1 MASASSDVIVV
12 GAGLA
17 GASAASALTARGL
30 KVTVIEARD
39 RTGGRGFARGF
50 AGSEESLEFGGGWI
64 TPSHARIREHCRRHG
79 VALRP
84 RAAVTERRWY
94 RDGALHR
101 DGPTSPEDRNRHE
114 RVIAR
119 IAADAILLK
128 SGHDKDEK
136 GRPIAGVSFIDY
148 LDRLDPPP
156 ATRDLLSAWWTVSGN
171 AEKSVAPASELL
183 GSSAYGEGLTD
194 AMIDVWVE
202 TLVGGVSGLSARM
215 IAASGATLLQ
225 SRPVASIRCQADG
238 IVATLADGT
247 SLEARAAVIAT
258 GLNPM
263 RNIRFDPGLSAGKTE
278 AIAKGHIGRA
288 VKIWVKA
295 TGVPVGIL
303 ATGGGSGS
311 GIEWLFAE
319 RPSADG
325 ATLLVG
331 FGVAADGWTPAM
343 PRDAEIAMA
352 RFFPEAQILA
362 VDWHDWIADPHS
374 LGTWVSAIAG
384 SEALFEHENWR
395 AEGRLAFASSDF
407 APAHAG
413 WFEGAVTSGE
423 AAADEIARALGKN
436 Q

>member
-1 MASASSDVIVV
+1 MTSASSDVIVV

-30 KVTVIEARD
+30 KITVIEARD
-39 RTGGRGFARGF
+39 RTGGRGFARAFVGTDEF
-50 AGSEESLEFGGGWI
+50 LDFGGSWI
-64 TPSHARIREHCRRHG
+64 TPWHDRIR
-79 VALRP
+79 ALSQKHNVILRLRFP
-84 RAAVTERRWY
+84 ITERRWY
-94 RDGALHR
+94 RDGALHS
-101 DGPTSPEDRNRHE
+101 DGPTSLDDRNRHE
-114 RVIAR
+114 RAIAR

-136 GRPIAGVSFIDY
+136 GRSIAGVSFADY
-148 LDRLDPPP
+148 LDRIDPPP

-171 AEKSVAPASELL
+171 AEKSQAPASELL

-194 AMIDVWVE
+194 AMIDVWVQ
-202 TLVGGVSGLSARM
+202 TLVGGVSILAEKM
-215 IAASGATLLQ
+215 LQASGATFLM
-225 SRPVASIRCQADG
+225 SNPVVAIRNAADK
-238 IVATLADGT
+238 VAVTLADGT
-247 SLEARAAVIAT
+247 LLGARAAVIAT

-263 RNIRFDPGLSAGKTE
+263 RHIRFEPGLSAGKTD

-295 TGVPVGIL
+295 TGIPVGIL

-311 GIEWLFAE
+311 GIEWMFAE
-319 RPSADG
+319 RQSADG

-331 FGVAADGWTPAM
+331 FGVAADGWTPSM

-352 RFFPEAQILA
+352 RFFPEAKILA

-384 SEALFEHENWR
+384 SEALFDYENWR

-423 AAADEIARALGKN
+423 AAADEIARTLGKN